1 MKNTHSQTDSND
13 YKNESH
19 IARKKRADIFNSRP
33 RNVRDIVEMIDNADE
48 DEPDPMEY
56 ARYIK

>member
-1 MKNTHSQTDSND
+1 MKNTFSQPDTND

-19 IARKKRADIFNSRP
+19 IARKKRADLFNSKP
-33 RNVRDIVEMIDNADE
+33 RNVRDIIDMIDNADE
-48 DEPDPMEY
+48 DEPDPLEY